1 MTKPKKQ
8 FRIPTVSPEEA
19 LRLQKIVEEA
29 SRGFVGQMDELEN
42 AIGMLMLGRLMG
54 WRYLVLI
61 HNKRSIRKYEE
72 ILGIN
77 IREEFEEEGPLIEK
91 SPAYSLVKKIGAFW
105 KAVSGEQKLE
115 NRRALE

>member
-8 FRIPTVSPEEA
+8 FRIPPLSPDEA
-19 LRLQKIVEEA
+19 LRLQKIAEDA

-42 AIGMLMLGRLMG
+42 ALGMLMLGRFMG

-61 HNKRSIRKYEE
+61 HNKRSLRKYEE
-72 ILGIN
+72 ILAID
-77 IREEFEEEGPLIEK
+77 IREEFDEEGPLIEK
-91 SPAYSLVKKIGAFW
+91 SPAYTLVKKLGAFW